1 MQSLFVGY
9 VNVRMPML
17 TFIFLS
23 ALTVL
28 RAFGEQPYV
37 GRYDAYTGFEYLN
50 SSRIDLVERGFE
62 SQVGIRLKDWVS
74 AGIDYGF
81 ATGGTVLTP
90 ALVNSTAQR
99 QLAELLAQLA
109 SLGLV
114 PHGYA
119 LALPLDSQT
128 QTFSAGTQFAYRHF
142 KLVTL
147 FVRPDLGAIW
157 ELATPHARDPVAS
170 GIVSQLVPSGT
181 KHDWVAFYGFG
192 GGFEFNLSK
201 HCSLRFQA
209 DFVHDHL
216 FDDLLNGRNT
226 VRFFVGPGF
235 QWGKNV
241 AE

>member
-1 MQSLFVGY
+1 MHSLFVRHLI
-9 VNVRMPML
+9 VRVPML
-17 TFIFLS
+17 TLIFMMFLKVS
-23 ALTVL
+23 NAL
-28 RAFGEQPYV
+28 GEQPYV
-37 GRYDAYTGFEYLN
+37 GRYDAYTGFEYLD
-50 SSRIDLVERGFE
+50 SPRIDLVERGFE
-62 SQVGIRLKDWVS
+62 SQAGIRLKDWVS
-74 AGIDYGF
+74 AGFDYGF

-90 ALVNSTAQR
+90 ALVNSTVQR
-99 QLAELLAQLA
+99 QLAELLAQLTSA
-109 SLGLV
+109 GLV

-119 LALPLDSQT
+119 LAIPLNSQT

-147 FVRPDLGAIW
+147 FIRPDLGAIR
-157 ELATPHARDPVAS
+157 ELATPRPRDSVAS
-170 GIVSQLVPSGT
+170 AIVSQLVPSGT

-192 GGFEFNLSK
+192 GGFELNLSK

-226 VRFFVGPGF
+226 VRFSVGPGF
-235 QWGKNV
+235 QWGRNV